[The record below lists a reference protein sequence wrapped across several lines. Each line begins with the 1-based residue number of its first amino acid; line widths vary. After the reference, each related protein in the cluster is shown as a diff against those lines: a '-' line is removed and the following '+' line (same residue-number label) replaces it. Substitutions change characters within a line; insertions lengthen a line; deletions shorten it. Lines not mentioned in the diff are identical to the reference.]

1 MEDLQQKEA
10 LIFKKGSVCFKEGE
24 KSPSVTQFKGFIC
37 IISWGEIER
46 AREDA
51 IEKVRERE
59 SEKEKERER
68 ERKRE

>member
-1 MEDLQQKEA
+1 M
-10 LIFKKGSVCFKEGE
+10 
-24 KSPSVTQFKGFIC
+24 TQFKGFIC

-68 ERKRE
+68 EKKDEI